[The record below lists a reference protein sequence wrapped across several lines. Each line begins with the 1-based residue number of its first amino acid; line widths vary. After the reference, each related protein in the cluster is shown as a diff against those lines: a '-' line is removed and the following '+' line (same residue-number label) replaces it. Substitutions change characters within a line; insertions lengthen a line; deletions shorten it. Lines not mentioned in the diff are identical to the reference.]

1 MRRYQTRYL
10 VGFEDLEPIVSDMIN
25 NNVITT
31 SKLVDQ
37 IKELQKEMAEHK
49 EHIEKT
55 TNSADM
61 SFLAPIKTIIDEQ
74 VTAMYSFQNEISKD
88 MKLQKQSFSET

>member
-1 MRRYQTRYL
+1 
-10 VGFEDLEPIVSDMIN
+10 
-25 NNVITT
+25 
-31 SKLVDQ
+31 
-37 IKELQKEMAEHK
+37 MAEHK